1 MGSYGVVSAK
11 ALTGT
16 MHGWE
21 HTTRTLVGG
30 CLTSCLRPG
39 RADRVNTLLLDLKTV
54 DSLRVIIA
62 EAPRFPELGREWYE
76 HEAASVIE
84 GAASIR
90 C

>member
-1 MGSYGVVSAK
+1 
-11 ALTGT
+11 
-16 MHGWE
+16 
-21 HTTRTLVGG
+21 
-30 CLTSCLRPG
+30 
-39 RADRVNTLLLDLKTV
+39 VNTLLLDLKTV